1 MVTKI
6 SPADKKPSA
15 RERLL
20 AAAQE
25 LFYEEG
31 INTVGIDKVIE
42 RAGVAKASLYD
53 TFGSK
58 EELVRSYL
66 AGRHEARQERMARI
80 LARHTDPRQKLLAVF
95 DVAAE
100 IFAQPSFR
108 GCAFIRAS
116 AEVGPD
122 SSVRGVVDDSRKW
135 LHDLLVGLAKDA
147 GARNPAKLARQ
158 LVLLYD
164 GATLSA
170 QMDGNPNAAAT
181 ARAMAEMLIDADRK
195 SRARR

>member
-1 MVTKI
+1 MSTKTV
-6 SPADKKPSA
+6 PERRSA
-15 RERLL
+15 RDRLL
-20 AAAQE
+20 SAAQE

-66 AGRHEARQERMARI
+66 AGRHEARQERMARV
-80 LARHTDPRQKLLAVF
+80 LARHTDPRDRLLAIF
-95 DVAAE
+95 EAAAE

-116 AEVGPD
+116 AEVGPE
-122 SSVRGVVDDSRKW
+122 SSVRGVVNDSRQW
-135 LHDLLVGLAKDA
+135 LHDLILRLAKEA
-147 GARNPAKLARQ
+147 GARHPAKLARQ

-170 QMDGNPNAAAT
+170 QMDENPNAAAI
-181 ARAMAEMLIDADRK
+181 ARGMAEILVEADRK
-195 SRARR
+195 SRAR